1 MVKKGTVSSKGQ
13 ITLPK
18 VLREK
23 YHFNDGETV
32 VILDSGDGVL
42 IKHTRETLR
51 GLLKGEIDADKFE
64 RELKKLR
71 KEWIA

>member
-1 MVKKGTVSSKGQ
+1 MVKKGTISSKGQ

-32 VILDSGDGVL
+32 VILDSAGGVL

-64 RELKKLR
+64 RELEKLR

>member
-1 MVKKGTVSSKGQ
+1 MGKKGTISSKGQ

-42 IKHTRETLR
+42 IKHPRDSLR
-51 GLLKGEIDADKFE
+51 GLLKGEIDSGRFE
-64 RELKKLR
+64 KELKKLR
-71 KEWIA
+71 KEWTI